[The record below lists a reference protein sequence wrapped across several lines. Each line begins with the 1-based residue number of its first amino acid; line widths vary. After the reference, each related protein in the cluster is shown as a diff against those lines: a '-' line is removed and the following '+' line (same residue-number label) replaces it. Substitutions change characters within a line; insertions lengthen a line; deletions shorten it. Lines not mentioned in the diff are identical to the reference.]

1 MNDFTSSYITNL
13 PTYLPTSSL
22 IGKDMSGMIGA
33 NADFSKVR
41 FKDAQISK

>member
-1 MNDFTSSYITNL
+1 MNDFTSSYIT
-13 PTYLPTSSL
+13 YLPM
-22 IGKDMSGMIGA
+22 IGKDMSGMIAA

>member
-1 MNDFTSSYITNL
+1 MNDFTSSYV
-13 PTYLPTSSL
+13 TYLPTSSL
-22 IGKDMSGMIGA
+22 IGKDMSGMIAA